1 MCVVFLSSCRDDN
14 HVDQYNIE
22 TTDNID
28 LTLDK
33 GYYTKTYYLK
43 SVNNVST
50 NKFDRVN
57 YITLDGCK
65 YLTIGKDSNI
75 SLTKLDC
82 DCVPN
87 IETDKSTS
95 SYYEYKDKNHK
106 YLLVSFPEC
115 SECRITKGNNYS
127 YTISVYSDAV
137 SPALILETEQS
148 IIPIEPIDGMR
159 VVIKGIE

>member
-1 MCVVFLSSCRDDN
+1 MKKLLIFVMCVVFLSSCGVEPVNMNNDN
-14 HVDQYNIE
+14 PFIVGHISSKNGKFIYSEAKYENIIQIFAIGKPAITSDYE
-22 TTDNID
+22 
-28 LTLDK
+28 LDIEI
-33 GYYTKTYYLK
+33 GDT
-43 SVNNVST
+43 
-50 NKFDRVN
+50 
-57 YITLDGCK
+57 
-65 YLTIGKDSNI
+65 LTIGVLNKKV
-75 SLTKLDC
+75 TKK
-82 DCVPN
+82 PQF
-87 IETDKSTS
+87 
-95 SYYEYKDKNHK
+95 YEYKDKNHK